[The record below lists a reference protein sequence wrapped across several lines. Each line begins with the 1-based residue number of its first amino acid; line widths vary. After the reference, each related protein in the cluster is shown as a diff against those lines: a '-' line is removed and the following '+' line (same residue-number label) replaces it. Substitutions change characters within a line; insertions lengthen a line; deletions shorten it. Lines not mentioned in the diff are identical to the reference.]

1 MAMKKETVRDI
12 DLQGKRVLMR
22 ADFNVPLQKGKI
34 TDDNRIRAALP
45 TIRHILEHGASL
57 VLMSHLGRPK
67 GEVRSDLSLQ
77 PVAERLSELLE
88 RPVQMAPESVGQE
101 VKKLAQDLK
110 PGEVLLLENTRFH
123 AGEKANDPEYAQQL
137 AQLGDVYV
145 NDAFGTAHRA
155 HASTVGVT
163 EYLPAA
169 AGFLIEKEIEYLNKA
184 ANEPDHPYMVL
195 MGGAKISGKI
205 EAIENMLKRADKILI
220 GGGMANTFLK
230 SQGLEIGDSLVE
242 DDALPEA
249 ERLLNKAA
257 GKLELPSDVVIA
269 DAFENDAERKT
280 VPVAEV
286 PEGWRILDIGPD
298 TVEHYKEILQ
308 EAATV
313 AWNGPMGV
321 FEMPNFAA
329 GTFAIARMLA
339 DLDATVIV
347 GGGDSAA
354 AVRDAGVADEM
365 DHVSTG
371 GGASL
376 EFLEGKT
383 LPGIAALDDQE

>member
-1 MAMKKETVRDI
+1 MAMKKKTVRDI

-22 ADFNVPLQKGKI
+22 ADFNVPLQEGKI

-45 TIRHILEHGASL
+45 TIQHILEHGASL

-67 GEVRSDLSLQ
+67 GEVKSDLSLQ

-88 RPVQMAPESVGQE
+88 RPVKMAPESVGQE
-101 VKKLAQDLK
+101 VKKLAQELK

-286 PEGWRILDIGPD
+286 PAGWRILDIGPD

-321 FEMPNFAA
+321 FEMPNFAE

-354 AVRDAGVADEM
+354 AVRDAGVADAM

>member
-1 MAMKKETVRDI
+1 MAMKKKTVRDI

-22 ADFNVPLQKGKI
+22 ADFNVPLKEGQI
-34 TDDNRIRAALP
+34 TDDNRIQAALP
-45 TIRHILEHGASL
+45 TIKYILEHGASL

-67 GEVRSDLSLQ
+67 GEVKSDLSLQ
-77 PVAERLSELLE
+77 PVAERLGELLD
-88 RPVQMAPESVGQE
+88 RPVKMAPESVGQE
-101 VKKLAQDLK
+101 VKKLAQGLE
-110 PGEVLLLENTRFH
+110 PGEILLLENTRFH

-163 EYLPAA
+163 EYLPAV

-184 ANEPDHPYMVL
+184 ANEPEHPYMVL
-195 MGGAKISGKI
+195 MGGAKISDKI

-230 SQGLEIGDSLVE
+230 SQGMEVGDSLVE

-249 ERLLNKAA
+249 ERLLDKAA

-269 DAFENDAERKT
+269 DAFENDAERKV

-286 PEGWRILDIGPD
+286 PAGWRILDIGPD
-298 TVEHYKEILQ
+298 TIERYKEILQ
-308 EAATV
+308 EAETV

-321 FEMPNFAA
+321 FEMPNFAE

-354 AVRDAGVADEM
+354 AVRDAGVVDKI

-376 EFLEGKT
+376 EFLEGKS
-383 LPGIAALDDQE
+383 LPGIAALNDKE